1 MSYGTHVKGSGLSN
15 PRGVL
20 IYRLRTIALDKSLS
34 LNSLKNIHPW
44 AFKKTQQVKLLSCA
58 P

>member
-1 MSYGTHVKGSGLSN
+1 MSYGTHVKGLST

-20 IYRLRTIALDKSLS
+20 IYRLRTIALDKRLS
-34 LNSLKNIHPW
+34 LNFLKNMHPW